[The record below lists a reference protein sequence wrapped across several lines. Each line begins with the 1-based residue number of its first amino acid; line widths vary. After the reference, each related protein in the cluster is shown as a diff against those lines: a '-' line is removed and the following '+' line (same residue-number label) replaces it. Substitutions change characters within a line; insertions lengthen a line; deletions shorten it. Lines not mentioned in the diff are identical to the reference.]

1 MVCPYWLFGADADE
15 SVSKLTIG
23 VSATPFAET
32 RGLINVNYLIHCR
45 IKAAGNGVPAAPK
58 LMF

>member
-1 MVCPYWLFGADADE
+1 MFFLRLPGRAYLNE
-15 SVSKLTIG
+15 TVSKLTIG

-32 RGLINVNYLIHCR
+32 RGFINVNYLIHCK

-58 LMF
+58 LRF

>member
-1 MVCPYWLFGADADE
+1 MLSRSDILETVL
-15 SVSKLTIG
+15 KLTVG

-32 RGLINVNYLIHCR
+32 RGLINVNYLIHCK

-58 LMF
+58 YRF